1 MKTTMSTA
9 VVSVGLV
16 QQGSSAASSGG
27 GDSGFSRVLSGVQS
41 TQGVQNAQ
49 GGESRKAPSGSV
61 RKEDASFTDF
71 SGTASAET
79 AGEMTVSETETGTA
93 LGEAAE
99 VIGTAGKRPNEAE
112 DPVSSKV
119 IKTFSDM
126 EYRAVSGSVESVS
139 ITLEEKLTQLVM
151 ILSEGDEDEE
161 GKVIDALLEILRR
174 MQQGEREKDGDEAVS
189 LVMQMLMAMLGGQET
204 DNAALQLSVQNV
216 SEEMS
221 VICGVYRQEST
232 NSAFAQD
239 AGAEEN
245 AVSSE
250 GSASEETAQGDPSAQ
265 SALQAQEFA
274 QTAEQPVVERTEET
288 FAAEKPKF
296 QIEPEELARPK
307 TTEAVLPA
315 DEAQTEKPEAA
326 QPNETETVRQTETL
340 VQTQTLPQA
349 QTLSQT
355 EMLPQ
360 TQEQTLSQEQ
370 TLPRTAERLLSE
382 ILDKAREELGLTKA
396 ELIQTPERTEERTL
410 SILPKTETETESPD
424 GREAENGAQNPEPR
438 TVNPTAKELALSPNH
453 KDGRGELDRILSGRD
468 EPNEK
473 TDFTK
478 QSPNAAIPQRAEIR
492 QVETPREN
500 EARTSAIPPER
511 QLTDEIL
518 ARSETFEG
526 GRSEFTM
533 VLNPESLGR
542 ITVRLISAGGRV
554 QVSIAAENDATRQ
567 LLAAREDQIGSAM
580 KTNGVEL
587 ERYQVVSGRE
597 EAQLMQDNY
606 DGSSKNP
613 YGQQEERSEERTDDE
628 EDFLEILQQL

>member
-9 VVSVGLV
+9 AVSIGLV
-16 QQGSSAASSGG
+16 QQGSSAVSSGG
-27 GDSGFSRVLSGVQS
+27 GDSGFSRILSGVQ
-41 TQGVQNAQ
+41 GAQ
-49 GGESRKAPSGSV
+49 GGGANSASRGTNGTNGADRMARSDSV
-61 RKEDASFTDF
+61 RKENASFSDHAEKAF
-71 SGTASAET
+71 AAASETA
-79 AGEMTVSETETGTA
+79 AGEMTVSEAETGTA
-93 LGEAAE
+93 LGEAA
-99 VIGTAGKRPNEAE
+99 GTIAAAGESPGQAE
-112 DPVSSKV
+112 NPVSGEA

-126 EYRAVSGSVESVS
+126 EYRAVGSASFS
-139 ITLEEKLTQLVM
+139 LEERLNEMIM
-151 ILSEGDEDEE
+151 ILSNGDEDEDEE
-161 GKVIDALLEILRR
+161 GKVIDALLEILRK
-174 MQQGEREKDGDEAVS
+174 MQQEKPDKDGDEAVD

-204 DNAALQLSVQNV
+204 DNAALQLSVQNI

-221 VICGVYRQEST
+221 VICGVYRGESADP
-232 NSAFAQD
+232 AFGQD
-239 AGAEEN
+239 AGVDGN
-245 AVSSE
+245 AASSA
-250 GSASEETAQGDPSAQ
+250 GSTSAETAQDDPSAQ
-265 SALQAQEFA
+265 GALQAQESA
-274 QTAEQPVVERTEET
+274 QTAEQPVAERTEET

-296 QIEPEELARPK
+296 RIEPEELAQAK
-307 TTEAVLPA
+307 TTEAELPA

-326 QPNETETVRQTETL
+326 QPDETAAARQNAAETVRQNQTAQ
-340 VQTQTLPQA
+340 QTQTLPQ
-349 QTLSQT
+349 
-355 EMLPQ
+355 
-360 TQEQTLSQEQ
+360 
-370 TLPRTAERLLSE
+370 TAERLLSE

-396 ELIQTPERTEERTL
+396 ELIRTPEKTEERTL
-410 SILPKTETETESPD
+410 SILPKTETEAESPD
-424 GREAENGAQNPEPR
+424 GREAENGARNPEPR
-438 TVNPTAKELALSPNH
+438 IVNPTAKELAMSPNH
-453 KDGRGELDRILSGRD
+453 KDGRGELDRILGGED
-468 EPNEK
+468 EPNERK
-473 TDFTK
+473 NDLAK

-492 QVETPREN
+492 EIETPRED

-628 EDFLEILQQL
+628 DGFLEILQQL

>member
-9 VVSVGLV
+9 AVSIGLV
-16 QQGSSAASSGG
+16 QQGSSAVSSGG
-27 GDSGFSRVLSGVQS
+27 GDSGFSRILSGVQ
-41 TQGVQNAQ
+41 GAQ
-49 GGESRKAPSGSV
+49 GGGANSASRGTNGTNGADRMARSDSV
-61 RKEDASFTDF
+61 RKENASFSDHAEKAF
-71 SGTASAET
+71 AAASETA
-79 AGEMTVSETETGTA
+79 AGEMTVSEAETGTT
-93 LGEAAE
+93 LGEAA
-99 VIGTAGKRPNEAE
+99 GTIAAAGESPGQAE
-112 DPVSSKV
+112 NPVSGEA

-126 EYRAVSGSVESVS
+126 EYRAVGSASFS
-139 ITLEEKLTQLVM
+139 LEERLNEMIM
-151 ILSEGDEDEE
+151 ILSNGDEDEE
-161 GKVIDALLEILRR
+161 GKVIDALLEILRK
-174 MQQGEREKDGDEAVS
+174 MQQEKPDKDGDEAVD

-204 DNAALQLSVQNV
+204 DNAALQLSVQNI

-221 VICGVYRQEST
+221 VICGVYRGESADP
-232 NSAFAQD
+232 AFGQD
-239 AGAEEN
+239 AGVDGN
-245 AVSSE
+245 AASSA
-250 GSASEETAQGDPSAQ
+250 GSTSAETAQDDPSAQ
-265 SALQAQEFA
+265 GALQAQESA
-274 QTAEQPVVERTEET
+274 QTAEQPVAERTEET

-296 QIEPEELARPK
+296 RIEPEELAQVK
-307 TTEAVLPA
+307 TTEAELPA

-326 QPNETETVRQTETL
+326 QPDETAAARQNAAETVRQNQTAQ
-340 VQTQTLPQA
+340 QTQTLPQ
-349 QTLSQT
+349 
-355 EMLPQ
+355 
-360 TQEQTLSQEQ
+360 
-370 TLPRTAERLLSE
+370 TAERLLSE

-396 ELIQTPERTEERTL
+396 ELIRTPEKTEERTL
-410 SILPKTETETESPD
+410 SILPKTETEAESPD
-424 GREAENGAQNPEPR
+424 GREAENGARNPEPR
-438 TVNPTAKELALSPNH
+438 IVNPTAKELAMSPNH
-453 KDGRGELDRILSGRD
+453 KDGRGELDRILGGED
-468 EPNEK
+468 EPNERK
-473 TDFTK
+473 NDLAK

-492 QVETPREN
+492 EIETPRED

-628 EDFLEILQQL
+628 DDFLEILQQL

>member
-9 VVSVGLV
+9 AVSIGLV
-16 QQGSSAASSGG
+16 QQGSSAVSSGG
-27 GDSGFSRVLSGVQS
+27 GDSGFSRILSGVQ
-41 TQGVQNAQ
+41 GAQ
-49 GGESRKAPSGSV
+49 GGGANSASRGTNGTNGADRMARSDSV
-61 RKEDASFTDF
+61 RKENASFSDHAEKAF
-71 SGTASAET
+71 AAASETA
-79 AGEMTVSETETGTA
+79 AGEMTVSEAETGTA
-93 LGEAAE
+93 LGEAA
-99 VIGTAGKRPNEAE
+99 GTIAAAGENPGQAE
-112 DPVSSKV
+112 NPVSGEA

-126 EYRAVSGSVESVS
+126 EYRAVGSASFS
-139 ITLEEKLTQLVM
+139 LEERLNEMIM
-151 ILSEGDEDEE
+151 ILSNGDEDEE
-161 GKVIDALLEILRR
+161 GKVIDALLEILRK
-174 MQQGEREKDGDEAVS
+174 MQQEKPDKDGDEAVD

-204 DNAALQLSVQNV
+204 DNAALQLSVQNI

-221 VICGVYRQEST
+221 VICGVYRGESADP
-232 NSAFAQD
+232 AFGQD
-239 AGAEEN
+239 AGVDGN
-245 AVSSE
+245 AASSA
-250 GSASEETAQGDPSAQ
+250 GSTSAETAQDDPSAQ
-265 SALQAQEFA
+265 GALQAQESA
-274 QTAEQPVVERTEET
+274 QTAEQPVAERTEET

-296 QIEPEELARPK
+296 RIEPEELAQAK
-307 TTEAVLPA
+307 TTEAELPA

-326 QPNETETVRQTETL
+326 QPDETAAARQNAAETVRQNETAQ
-340 VQTQTLPQA
+340 QTQTLPQ
-349 QTLSQT
+349 
-355 EMLPQ
+355 
-360 TQEQTLSQEQ
+360 
-370 TLPRTAERLLSE
+370 TAERLLSE

-396 ELIQTPERTEERTL
+396 ELIRTPEKTEERTL
-410 SILPKTETETESPD
+410 SILPKTETEAESPD
-424 GREAENGAQNPEPR
+424 GREAENGARNPEPR
-438 TVNPTAKELALSPNH
+438 IVNPTAKELAMSPNH
-453 KDGRGELDRILSGRD
+453 KDGRGELDRILGGEG
-468 EPNEK
+468 EPNERK
-473 TDFTK
+473 NDLAK

-492 QVETPREN
+492 EIETPRED

-628 EDFLEILQQL
+628 DDFLEILQQL

>member
-9 VVSVGLV
+9 AVSIGLV
-16 QQGSSAASSGG
+16 QQGSSAVSSGG
-27 GDSGFSRVLSGVQS
+27 GDSGFSRILSGVQ
-41 TQGVQNAQ
+41 GAQ
-49 GGESRKAPSGSV
+49 GGGANSASRGTNGTNGADRMARSDSV
-61 RKEDASFTDF
+61 RKENASFSDHAEKAF
-71 SGTASAET
+71 AAASETA
-79 AGEMTVSETETGTA
+79 AGEMTVSEAETGTA
-93 LGEAAE
+93 LGEAA
-99 VIGTAGKRPNEAE
+99 GTIAAAGESPGQAE
-112 DPVSSKV
+112 NPVSGEA

-126 EYRAVSGSVESVS
+126 EYRAVGSASFS
-139 ITLEEKLTQLVM
+139 LEERLNEMIM
-151 ILSEGDEDEE
+151 ILSNGDEDEE
-161 GKVIDALLEILRR
+161 GKVIDALLEILRK
-174 MQQGEREKDGDEAVS
+174 MQQEKPDKDGDEAVD

-204 DNAALQLSVQNV
+204 DNAALQLSVQNI

-221 VICGVYRQEST
+221 VICGVYRGESADP
-232 NSAFAQD
+232 AFGQD
-239 AGAEEN
+239 AGVDGN
-245 AVSSE
+245 AASSA
-250 GSASEETAQGDPSAQ
+250 GSTSAETAQDDPSAQ
-265 SALQAQEFA
+265 GALQAQESA
-274 QTAEQPVVERTEET
+274 QTAEQPVAERTEET

-296 QIEPEELARPK
+296 RIEPEELAQAK
-307 TTEAVLPA
+307 TTEAELPA

-326 QPNETETVRQTETL
+326 QPDETAAARQNAAETVRQNETAQ
-340 VQTQTLPQA
+340 QTQTLPQ
-349 QTLSQT
+349 
-355 EMLPQ
+355 
-360 TQEQTLSQEQ
+360 
-370 TLPRTAERLLSE
+370 TAERLLSE

-396 ELIQTPERTEERTL
+396 ELIRTPEKTEERTL
-410 SILPKTETETESPD
+410 SILPKTETEAESPD
-424 GREAENGAQNPEPR
+424 GREAENGARNPEPR
-438 TVNPTAKELALSPNH
+438 IVNPTAKELAMSPNH
-453 KDGRGELDRILSGRD
+453 KDGRGELDRILGGED
-468 EPNEK
+468 EPNERK
-473 TDFTK
+473 NDLAK

-492 QVETPREN
+492 EIETPRED

-628 EDFLEILQQL
+628 DDFLEILQQL

>member
-9 VVSVGLV
+9 AVSIGLV
-16 QQGSSAASSGG
+16 QQGSSAVSSGG
-27 GDSGFSRVLSGVQS
+27 GDSGFSRILSGVQ
-41 TQGVQNAQ
+41 GAQ
-49 GGESRKAPSGSV
+49 GGGANSASRGTNGTNGADRMARSDSV
-61 RKEDASFTDF
+61 RKENASFSDHAEKAF
-71 SGTASAET
+71 AAASETA
-79 AGEMTVSETETGTA
+79 AGEMTVSEAETGTA
-93 LGEAAE
+93 LGEAA
-99 VIGTAGKRPNEAE
+99 GTIAAAGESPGQAE
-112 DPVSSKV
+112 NPVSGEA

-126 EYRAVSGSVESVS
+126 EYRAVGSASFS
-139 ITLEEKLTQLVM
+139 LEERLNEMIM
-151 ILSEGDEDEE
+151 ILSNGDEDEE
-161 GKVIDALLEILRR
+161 GKVIDALLEILRK
-174 MQQGEREKDGDEAVS
+174 MQQEKPDKDGDEAVD

-204 DNAALQLSVQNV
+204 DNAALQLSVQNI

-221 VICGVYRQEST
+221 VICGVYRGESADP
-232 NSAFAQD
+232 AFGQD
-239 AGAEEN
+239 AGVDGN
-245 AVSSE
+245 AASSA
-250 GSASEETAQGDPSAQ
+250 GSTSAETAQDDLSAQ
-265 SALQAQEFA
+265 GALQAQESA
-274 QTAEQPVVERTEET
+274 QTAEQPVAERTEET

-296 QIEPEELARPK
+296 RIEPEELAQAK
-307 TTEAVLPA
+307 TTEAELPA

-326 QPNETETVRQTETL
+326 QPDETAAARQNAAETVRQNQTAQ
-340 VQTQTLPQA
+340 QTQTLPQ
-349 QTLSQT
+349 
-355 EMLPQ
+355 
-360 TQEQTLSQEQ
+360 
-370 TLPRTAERLLSE
+370 TAERLLSE

-396 ELIQTPERTEERTL
+396 ELIRTPEKTEERTL
-410 SILPKTETETESPD
+410 SILPKTETEAESPD
-424 GREAENGAQNPEPR
+424 GREAENGARNPEPR
-438 TVNPTAKELALSPNH
+438 IVNPTAKELAMSPNH
-453 KDGRGELDRILSGRD
+453 KDGRGELDRILGGED
-468 EPNEK
+468 EPNERK
-473 TDFTK
+473 NDLAK

-492 QVETPREN
+492 EIETPRED

-628 EDFLEILQQL
+628 DGFLEILQQL